1 MAGVTGR
8 GDSAGRREL
17 VAVLL
22 AGAAGAG
29 VVLLATRQELA
40 RVVVLAP
47 RPLPASVTVVTG
59 QDLRPA
65 IAALS
70 VAALASLAAVL
81 ATRGVLRRITG
92 VLAMALGAGIAL
104 LAAGSVTSAAA
115 LAAAKS
121 AGASLATGA
130 GAGTAAGSVTAG
142 GSGTGGSGDGLSL
155 SGLPVHVMTGG
166 AGWRALMIIGAVLV
180 IAAGLAVL
188 LRSGKMPVMSAR
200 YERPERVR
208 GRGPR
213 PTPARAGTG
222 SVMWESLSAGEDPTD
237 S

>member
-1 MAGVTGR
+1 MAGVTRR
-8 GDSAGRREL
+8 GNPAGRREL
-17 VAVLL
+17 ALALL

-29 VVLLATRQELA
+29 AVLLATRQELA

-65 IAALS
+65 IPALA

-92 VLAMALGAGIAL
+92 VLTMALGAGIAL
-104 LAAGSVTSAAA
+104 LAAGGVTAAQA
-115 LAAAKS
+115 LAAARN
-121 AGASLATGA
+121 AGASPATGA

-142 GSGTGGSGDGLSL
+142 GSGAGAGDGLSL

-166 AGWRALMIIGAVLV
+166 AGWRALMIIGAMLV
-180 IAAGLAVL
+180 VAAGLAVL
-188 LRSGKMPVMSAR
+188 LRARKLPVMSAR

-213 PTPARAGTG
+213 QAPARAGTG